1 MIYAIASTL
10 KQNLNWLRGLIQSM
24 PLPTNIDE
32 CLMHL
37 ELLKQHVRIMTEH
50 IKSLLDAE
58 LEAYMAA
65 GNSAICEMSD

>member
-1 MIYAIASTL
+1 
-10 KQNLNWLRGLIQSM
+10 M

-32 CLMHL
+32 CLKHL
-37 ELLKQHVRIMTEH
+37 ELLKQHVEIITEH

-65 GNSAICEMSD
+65 RNSPICEMSD

>member
-1 MIYAIASTL
+1 
-10 KQNLNWLRGLIQSM
+10 M

-50 IKSLLDAE
+50 IKTLLDAE

-65 GNSAICEMSD
+65 GNLPICEMSD